1 MLVRRVDC
9 SDAQTLYWVEA
20 ILVQDGSGLR
30 SNLNGRSIFGD
41 FSFWT
46 KLAQNLVS
54 KRTTRL
60 HIILIDALLT
70 SNPSIASL
78 INIFKNLKYI
88 FEKSTN

>member
-1 MLVRRVDC
+1 MKPFRM
-9 SDAQTLYWVEA
+9 SKMA
-20 ILVQDGSGLR
+20 DGCP
-30 SNLNGRSIFGD
+30 
-41 FSFWT
+41 
-46 KLAQNLVS
+46 S
-54 KRTTRL
+54 KIDH